1 MTELSSIVSKKGQ
14 VVIPATIR
22 KEFNLEKGTRVIF
35 EVEGQNITI
44 KKVPTALDWQDI
56 IKDIPNE
63 DVEFDESGNYDPIK
77 APNFHD
83 WMVNG

>member
-14 VVIPATIR
+14 VVIPAKIR

-35 EVEGQNITI
+35 EVEGQNIII

-63 DVEFDESGNYDPIK
+63 DVEFDGSGNYDPLK

-83 WMVNG
+83 WMVSG